1 MFRSIS
7 NMPIF
12 RRLFIAFALTAT
24 VPGIVIVLLGSY
36 YINSLTLHSQAVKT
50 SFDAQN
56 AASEQQINL
65 QRMNALLQTRFY
77 QLFALEGGKIQD
89 TSLDAS
95 GKLLNNYILN
105 QQGTFNQALVQY
117 QTNFNLADSANMN
130 NVRSIVLSDNASNSK
145 LIDDQTAALNNV
157 IKVQWPHYEQAQQ
170 TLLNLLNS
178 KNPDYQTAYAHLFDA
193 NQKFT
198 TLRNSWQQVITVAQ
212 TMGQIVTSVGPS
224 QINPT
229 ILTTVIAFLVTI
241 MIIVATG
248 YVVNQTI
255 TRPLIQLAGLT
266 RRIARGE
273 TSVRARLEGRDE
285 IYLVANSMNVM
296 LDNIVRLIQE
306 TQSQRDQ
313 LQAQVEKLV
322 SEVSGVG
329 EGDLRIQAEVTAD
342 TLGVLA
348 DSFNYM
354 VEELS
359 SLIVRVKMVANEV
372 GNSTSTILDRMT
384 QLVETGDIE
393 IHQMGEAEMQVEVLT
408 NASRQVAE
416 RAQTLEKVA
425 RTARQDANEGREA
438 VKQAIAGMGRINENV
453 HETATKVQTLGER
466 SRAIDEIITAIGGIA
481 HQTNRLAL
489 DAAIQAA
496 MAGENGKGFGA
507 VAADIRRLAERAKE
521 QAGSITRLVRSVR
534 EDITAVA
541 TSMQDTQRE
550 TTTGT
555 KLTQEAGASLDALF
569 TAVEEQAKEIESIAK
584 IAVQQLQSSSA
595 VVQIIH
601 AVADSTQQS
610 TASTRDASQNME
622 RLARLVEQLR
632 ASVEAFK
639 LREDQGFLGTHSGG
653 TFSIE
658 EEPESPMTVS
668 GLFRTVS
675 ATAQPQQFSSVGSS
689 GMANALLPPAG
700 LIRNDDSFPLYPMSP
715 SSSEKAWTGPI
726 SNGGNGATKV
736 PQSQEFPPRY
746 NERTNNGRRA

>member
-7 NMPIF
+7 NVPIF

-24 VPGIVIVLLGSY
+24 IPGIVIVLLGSY
-36 YINSLTLHSQAVKT
+36 YINSLTLRGQAVKT

-56 AASEQQINL
+56 AAFEQQINL

-77 QLFALEGGKIQD
+77 QIFTLEGGKIQD

-95 GKLLNNYILN
+95 GQLVNNYILN
-105 QQGTFNQALVQY
+105 RQVTFDQALAQY
-117 QTNFNLADSANMN
+117 QVNFNLAHSPNMN
-130 NVRSIVLSDNASNSK
+130 SVRNVILSDSGGNSK
-145 LIDDQTAALNNV
+145 LIDDQTTALNNV
-157 IKVQWPHYEQAQQ
+157 MNVQWPRYEKAQQ
-170 TLLNLLNS
+170 TLLHLLS
-178 KNPDYQTAYAHLFDA
+178 SRNPDYQTAYAQLFDA
-193 NQKFT
+193 DEKFT
-198 TLRNSWQQVITVAQ
+198 TLRNSWQQVVTTAE
-212 TMGQIVTSVGPS
+212 TMGQIVTTVGPAEV
-224 QINPT
+224 NPT

-273 TSVRARLEGRDE
+273 TSVRAKLEGRDE

-306 TQSQRDQ
+306 TQSQRDH

-329 EGDLRIQAEVTAD
+329 EGDLRIQAEVTSD

-372 GNSTSTILDRMT
+372 GNSTSSILDRMT
-384 QLVETGDIE
+384 QLVETGDVE
-393 IHQMGEAEMQVEVLT
+393 IQQMGEAERQVERLT
-408 NASRQVAE
+408 SASHQVAE
-416 RAQTLEKVA
+416 RAQKLEKVA
-425 RTARQDANEGREA
+425 RTARQDANEGRES
-438 VKQAIAGMGRINENV
+438 VKQAVAGMGRINENV

-521 QAGSITRLVRSVR
+521 QAGSITRIIRSFR

-550 TTTGT
+550 TATGT

-584 IAVQQLQSSSA
+584 IAMQQLQSSGA

-639 LREDQGFLGTHSGG
+639 LREDQGFLSTHSGG
-653 TFSIE
+653 DFSIE

-675 ATAQPQQFSSVGSS
+675 ATAQSPQLSSVGSS
-689 GMANALLPPAG
+689 GMANALLPPG
-700 LIRNDDSFPLYPMSP
+700 GSRRNEDSFSLYPMSP
-715 SSSEKAWTGPI
+715 SSSENAWTGPI
-726 SNGGNGATKV
+726 PNGDYGATKA
-736 PQSQEFPPRY
+736 PQPQEYPYRY
-746 NERTNNGRRA
+746 DERMNNGRRA

>member
-7 NMPIF
+7 NVPIF

-24 VPGIVIVLLGSY
+24 IPGIVIVLLGSY
-36 YINSLTLHSQAVKT
+36 YINSLTLRGEAVKT

-56 AASEQQINL
+56 TASEQQINL

-77 QLFALEGGKIQD
+77 QIFTLEGGKIQD
-89 TSLDAS
+89 ASLDAS
-95 GKLLNNYILN
+95 GNLISNYVLNR
-105 QQGTFNQALVQY
+105 QVTFDQALTHY
-117 QTNFNLADSANMN
+117 QANFDLAHSHNMDS
-130 NVRSIVLSDNASNSK
+130 VRSIILSDNASNSK
-145 LIDDQTAALNNV
+145 LLDEQTAALNDV
-157 IKVQWPHYEQAQQ
+157 IKVQWPQYERSQQ
-170 TLLNLLNS
+170 TLLNLLS
-178 KNPDYQTAYAHLFDA
+178 GKNPDYQTTYAQLFDA
-193 NQKFT
+193 DQKFT
-198 TLRNSWQQVITVAQ
+198 TLRNSWQQIVTVAE
-212 TMGQIVTSVGPS
+212 TMGQIVTTVGPS
-224 QINPT
+224 QVNPT

-255 TRPLIQLAGLT
+255 TRPLILLAGLT
-266 RRIARGE
+266 RRIAGGE
-273 TSVRARLEGRDE
+273 TSVRAKLEGHDE
-285 IYLVANSMNVM
+285 IYLVANSMNIM

-372 GNSTSTILDRMT
+372 GNSTSSILDRMT

-393 IHQMGEAEMQVEVLT
+393 MHQMGEAETQVEHLT
-408 NASRQVAE
+408 NASRLVAE

-425 RTARQDANEGREA
+425 RTARQDANEGRES
-438 VKQAIAGMGRINENV
+438 VKQAVAGMGRINENV
-453 HETATKVQTLGER
+453 HETATKVQTLGDR
-466 SRAIDEIITAIGGIA
+466 SRAIDEIITAIGSIA

-507 VAADIRRLAERAKE
+507 VAADIRRLAERSKE
-521 QAGSITRLVRSVR
+521 QAGSITRMIRSFR
-534 EDITAVA
+534 EDIAAVA

-550 TTTGT
+550 TAVGT
-555 KLTQEAGASLDALF
+555 KLTQEAGASLEALF

-584 IAVQQLQSSSA
+584 IAMQQLQSSSA

-639 LREDQGFLGTHSGG
+639 LREDQGFLSAYSGG
-653 TFSIE
+653 NFSIE
-658 EEPESPMTVS
+658 EEPENPMTVS

-675 ATAQPQQFSSVGSS
+675 ATTQSQQFSNVGSS
-689 GMANALLPPAG
+689 GMANALLPPG
-700 LIRNDDSFPLYPMSP
+700 GSLRNGDSLLPYPMSP
-715 SSSEKAWTGPI
+715 SSSERAWSGPLP
-726 SNGGNGATKV
+726 NGGNGATKA
-736 PQSQEFPPRY
+736 PQPQEYQYRY
-746 NERTNNGRRA
+746 DERTNNSRRA